1 MVSRVRRCTPQAIR
15 RELAD
20 RTHDLDIEM
29 EVLKANPTEVR
40 LHLRRWAEDNL
51 LNYPPG
57 QPSGDLVGTTLV
69 GLHVDISALQVQTK
83 KTVSD
88 TPRQS
93 PIDLGEWKGV
103 DKSFDGEPV
112 RFR

>member
-1 MVSRVRRCTPQAIR
+1 MTSTSRWRSSKRIRPKCDCT
-15 RELAD
+15 LAD
-20 RTHDLDIEM
+20 ERRATASTTHL
-29 EVLKANPTEVR
+29 ANRV
-40 LHLRRWAEDNL
+40 AI
-51 LNYPPG
+51 
-57 QPSGDLVGTTLV
+57 SVGTTLV
-69 GLHVDISALQVQTK
+69 GLHVDISALQIRTM

-93 PIDLGEWKGV
+93 PIDVGEWKGV